1 MYKYLLILTFLSVNL
16 FSADATPENL
26 KLINEIYSAKELK
39 AQFNA
44 MFKNMAENLGN
55 EEVEV
60 VKSKFEKN
68 FDAQYKN
75 YLQDL
80 SSKLLKKLSNEEL
93 KQLYAI
99 RSKPEYASVSLKAVS
114 GIGESV
120 RIVYDEALYIVGQ
133 LKSRTHFEIEN
144 PWPDIPPKRRDA
156 VKKII
161 PLLLAQSS
169 EIPSKASF
177 KSGLEDEFRAQK
189 ISLGSPE
196 AQNVLK
202 RADEFNFDRITNS
215 LEESLCRRLTT
226 HEAEWYLSL
235 LQNDNENKIQQK
247 VEAIEKSSAEIF
259 LK

>member
-39 AQFNA
+39 ALFNA
-44 MFKNMAENLGN
+44 GFKTMAENLGN

-68 FDAQYKN
+68 FDAEYKN

-80 SSKLLKKLSNEEL
+80 SSKLLKELSNEEL
-93 KQLYAI
+93 TQFYAT
-99 RSKPEYASVSLKAVS
+99 RSTPEYASVSLKVAS

-120 RIVYDEALYIVGQ
+120 RVGFDEILYIFGQ
-133 LKSRTHFEIEN
+133 LKSKTHFEIEN
-144 PWPDIPPKRRDA
+144 PWPDIPEKRRNI

-161 PLLLAQSS
+161 PLLLAKSR
-169 EIPSKASF
+169 EIPNKTSF
-177 KSGLEDEFRAQK
+177 KSSIENEFRARK
-189 ISLGSPE
+189 ISLNSPK
-196 AQNVLK
+196 AQDVLK

-226 HEAEWYLSL
+226 HEAEWYLSS
-235 LQNDNENKIQQK
+235 LQNSNEDKIQQK